1 MKNFTKLIKN
11 YTLITTHV
19 LHMATSGSTSRIS
32 FFPNIYWLDF
42 HYYTNQETLIFASR
56 EDTTEYAMVE
66 IYNGIRHR
74 DIHICTHTHRDEFV
88 L

>member
-1 MKNFTKLIKN
+1 MH
-11 YTLITTHV
+11 YTWLRQV
-19 LHMATSGSTSRIS
+19 LLAGTA

-42 HYYTNQETLIFASR
+42 HYYTNQETLLFASR

-74 DIHICTHTHRDEFV
+74 DIHICTHTHTQMN
-88 L
+88 LYYKSYSHI